1 MARPISILELTD
13 AERAELERRVN
24 ARTTAMRDHLR
35 ARIILRRSA
44 GVTQTQV
51 AAELGVSKACV
62 NQWSQRFER
71 EGLAGLQDR
80 PGRGRRSSIAPEK
93 VEQVI
98 LRALL
103 SHRLSNE
110 GGLNLPCLVE

>member
-24 ARTTAMRDHLR
+24 APTTAMRDHLR

-80 PGRGRRSSIAPEK
+80 PGRGRRSSIS
-93 VEQVI
+93 
-98 LRALL
+98 L
-103 SHRLSNE
+103 SRGVTTPA
-110 GGLNLPCLVE
+110 GGGSSWRRCRSA